1 MDRGSSAAAL
11 PPPAAAGA
19 RPVAPPAGG
28 ARLPA
33 AGPTGDDAVR
43 RRGAASQDRARAGV
57 GGRCETRRRWSQT
70 LHPGRANHRPAPG
83 RRADLVPRAR
93 PAGRCRAHRAGD
105 RAPSRRREAGR
116 LAHRLGPGY
125 RCGRRSGRGAGHSG
139 ERRTRRGIGD
149 RPLSAGPRL
158 MAATVLRV
166 LIVEDSASD
175 AELMVRALRQGGF
188 EVVQDRVQTADAMRA
203 ALARHP
209 WDVVL
214 SDYSLPHFDAPAAL
228 AVVRATAPH
237 VPFIVVSGSVG
248 EDTAVAVMQA
258 GAADYIMK
266 DRLQRLAPAVSRAVE
281 GAAVRRER
289 RQLEEQLQQSQR
301 MEAVGRLAGT
311 GKMGRVLVNLAVNA
325 RDAMPQGGRLAI
337 ETGNV
342 EVDGTQSPPGA
353 TVPAGR
359 YVLLQVSD
367 NGVGMDAL
375 VQAHVFEPFFTTK
388 PRGKG
393 TGLGLATVYG
403 IVRQSGGHIT
413 VESTVGQG
421 AMFRIYLP
429 RVEAPL
435 DPTSRPTPVA
445 APAAGTETILVAEDE
460 RLVRVLAQ
468 KVLERAGYRVLVG
481 AGGADALALA
491 ERHDGPIHLLLT
503 DVVMPEMNG
512 RELARRLTAVRP
524 GVRVLYMSGYAD
536 EAVAQHGVLDP
547 GTAFLQKPFT
557 PEALAK
563 KVRGV
568 LDGAR

>member
-1 MDRGSSAAAL
+1 MAGS
-11 PPPAAAGA
+11 
-19 RPVAPPAGG
+19 
-28 ARLPA
+28 
-33 AGPTGDDAVR
+33 
-43 RRGAASQDRARAGV
+43 
-57 GGRCETRRRWSQT
+57 
-70 LHPGRANHRPAPG
+70 
-83 RRADLVPRAR
+83 
-93 PAGRCRAHRAGD
+93 
-105 RAPSRRREAGR
+105 
-116 LAHRLGPGY
+116 
-125 RCGRRSGRGAGHSG
+125 
-139 ERRTRRGIGD
+139 
-149 RPLSAGPRL
+149 
-158 MAATVLRV
+158 VLRV

-188 EVVQDRVQTADAMRA
+188 EIVQECVQTAEAMRA
-203 ALARHP
+203 ALARQS

-228 AVVRATAPH
+228 AVVRAAAPD

-248 EDTAVAVMQA
+248 EDTAVTVMQA

-266 DRLQRLAPAVSRAVE
+266 DRLQRLAPAVTRAVE

-289 RQLEEQLQQSQR
+289 RQLEEQLQHSQR
-301 MEAVGRLAGT
+301 MEAVGRLAGGIAHDFNNVLTAVLGSIELLLLDAPPDRPHREELDIIRDAATRAKDLIRQLLAFSARQVLQPMVIDLNHLVKDVAKMLRRLIGEDVALETTLAPGLGAVRVDT
-311 GKMGRVLVNLAVNA
+311 GQIEQVLVNLAVNA

-337 ETGNV
+337 ATGNV
-342 EVDGTQSPPGA
+342 ELDGTRASPAA

-359 YVLLQVSD
+359 YVLLQISD
-367 NGVGMDAL
+367 TGVGMDAP

-413 VESTVGQG
+413 VESALGQG
-421 AMFRIYLP
+421 ATFRIYLP

-435 DPTSRPTPVA
+435 DAARGPSPVG
-445 APAAGTETILVAEDE
+445 APAAGNETILVAEDE

-468 KVLERAGYRVLVG
+468 KVLERAGYRVVV
-481 AGGADALALA
+481 AVGGADALALA
-491 ERHDGPIHLLLT
+491 ERHAGPIHLLLT

-512 RELARRLTAVRP
+512 RELARRLAALRP
-524 GVRVLYMSGYAD
+524 GLRVLYMSGYAD

-557 PEALAK
+557 PEGLAK

-568 LDGAR
+568 LDEPR